1 MEFHASD
8 PSTLIEN
15 VFRRIQ
21 AERMDGLDMLNPAV
35 QVVAVEFSRQSAPE
49 DEWLGVLLTPWSL
62 GLLLLPA
69 SASWPVPA
77 SHARVFRHYPA
88 GDFAFLANRE
98 DELGDYLV
106 CPLFHEM
113 SQFPDQETALA
124 TARACLLALRLERG
138 QAVAES
144 TGPASPTRRRL
155 LALGG

>member
-1 MEFHASD
+1 MDFHASD

-21 AERMDGLDMLNPAV
+21 TERMDGLDMLNPAV

-77 SHARVFRHYPA
+77 SHERVFRHYPA

-124 TARACLLALRLERG
+124 TARACLLALALAPAKSGVDAER
-138 QAVAES
+138 
-144 TGPASPTRRRL
+144 PASDARRRF
-155 LALGG
+155 LALGR